1 MKIETVGGRELR
13 PIDHRCCLHSRERA
27 RKKKLGRGESRSE
40 HVSSRFRLVSSPPI
54 RGVAQLFFAFPQ
66 ISRKEGRG
74 RMIRRKKKGGEE
86 KWIKQNANG
95 MAATCSVYNVK
106 LSIAQLFI
114 YAYSP

>member
-54 RGVAQLFFAFPQ
+54 RVVAQLFFAFPQ

-74 RMIRRKKKGGEE
+74 RMIRRKKKEGRGEMDKAKRE
-86 KWIKQNANG
+86 WNG
-95 MAATCSVYNVK
+95 RDVQRV
-106 LSIAQLFI
+106 QR
-114 YAYSP
+114 